1 MKTKCKANSSKGFIN
16 NIEAWKSAVLVY
28 CCFSLLNGA
37 CEGILLLYLFMKES
51 CKLDFFVL
59 FEGKIYFFLELV
71 QLHVTL

>member
-37 CEGILLLYLFMKES
+37 CEWNSFALSFYER
-51 CKLDFFVL
+51 
-59 FEGKIYFFLELV
+59 EL
-71 QLHVTL
+71 